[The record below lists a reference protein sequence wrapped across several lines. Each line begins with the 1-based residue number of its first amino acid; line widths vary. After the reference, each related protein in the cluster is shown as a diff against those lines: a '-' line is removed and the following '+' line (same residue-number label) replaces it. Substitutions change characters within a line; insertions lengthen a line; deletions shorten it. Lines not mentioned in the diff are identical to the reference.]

1 LENSKREA
9 TSALNVQ
16 KQKIEDEFRTKIKD
30 IEEKNYGLEDLVALT
45 RAEVIDLEEKNSLLT
60 TDIDQLTIIY
70 EELQSRFASTE
81 QKLCDI
87 TSTCVDNDRQIQFH
101 KQEQEKVKVEFE
113 KVKQNEGN
121 LKSEIE
127 EMTKVI
133 ISQKQKS
140 NELLREKQLALED
153 AEDKLRAFEA
163 EKVATKEMFIDLKSN
178 AERQQIEHSQILKR
192 KDQAILDKTNINK
205 GIERRV
211 QDIATSLERATLVL
225 KEKDSEIHDLR
236 VRLQIDSDEIND
248 LNMERDEVQK
258 NFNDKLNSLKQLS
271 EKISEQKKT
280 IDILNSKNTELLKEI
295 SDSKEKIEEYLNQL
309 QVEAGKAQKE
319 KADMESMFVDERRRN
334 EEIQTNLK
342 NEINTLE
349 EKYKAIQDS
358 YKTKV
363 AAAIKEENLLLERA
377 KSEEHQRI
385 LGLNEEISKLQK
397 IIDNNQRS
405 IVERDEQISKLYEE
419 RINVDQQKCQET
431 EMRERRIQ
439 DLGNECKV
447 SEQKLKKLVDKLKV
461 AKDDSI
467 SLQKQVIEIDN
478 ERDKL
483 LGLISETKTEITSLN
498 NELQLSKDHTVN
510 LQKSLSL
517 QEEKAHLIE
526 TEKEDQKRHFEEE
539 LRIYEQRHVS
549 VLAEMQKVHIEL
561 SSTAS
566 NLSECES
573 ERISISNNAR
583 ALVKSLEEEL
593 TSSRVYCK
601 DLQKNYVDNVDALK
615 RDISKLEKCL
625 RAKSEEMESNH
636 GRLNKELL
644 EARHSCEEITIENK
658 KNVLEIEEKNREI
671 STLIRELDGAEERE
685 RELQKHYFQHMHTN
699 NLSKQLHTCI
709 NKHNLKEEGKHGL
722 SRNMANDE
730 NKSHHSKTSAVF
742 SQPISNYNDDNVR
755 CEIFHGEAGDMI
767 TQTRQFLEQRRGG
780 IRCKN
785 QEDTSEFILPKIP
798 DDE

>member
-1 LENSKREA
+1 M
-9 TSALNVQ
+9 
-16 KQKIEDEFRTKIKD
+16 EDDFRTKIKD

-45 RAEVIDLEEKNSLLT
+45 RAEVIDLEEKNSSLT
-60 TDIDQLTIIY
+60 NDIDQLTIIHKD
-70 EELQSRFASTE
+70 LQNRLISTE
-81 QKLCDI
+81 QKLREI

-101 KQEQEKVKVEFE
+101 KQEEKKVKVEFE
-113 KVKQNEGN
+113 KVKQNEAN
-121 LKSEIE
+121 LRSEIE

-133 ISQKQKS
+133 LSHKQKS

-163 EKVATKEMFIDLKSN
+163 EKVATKEMFIDIKSN
-178 AERQQIEHSQILKR
+178 MERQQIEHSQILKR

-211 QDIATSLERATLVL
+211 HDIATSLERTTSVL

-236 VRLQIDSDEIND
+236 VRLQLDSDEIND
-248 LNMERDEVQK
+248 LKMERDEVQK

-271 EKISEQKKT
+271 EKLSEQKKT
-280 IDILNSKNTELLKEI
+280 IDILNSKNSELLKEI
-295 SDSKEKIEEYLNQL
+295 SDSKEKSEEYLNQL
-309 QVEAGKAQKE
+309 QVEARKAQKE
-319 KADMESMFVDERRRN
+319 TADMENIFVDERRRN
-334 EEIQTNLK
+334 EEIHTNLK
-342 NEINTLE
+342 NELNTLE
-349 EKYKAIQDS
+349 EKCKAIQDS
-358 YKTKV
+358 CKTKV
-363 AAAIKEENLLLERA
+363 AAAVKEEKLLLERA

-385 LGLNEEISKLQK
+385 LGLNEKISQLQK
-397 IIDNNQRS
+397 IIENNQRS
-405 IVERDEQISKLYEE
+405 IVEKDEQISKLYEE

-439 DLGNECKV
+439 DLGNECKA
-447 SEQKLKKLVDKLKV
+447 SEQKLKNLVDKLKV

-467 SLQKQVIEIDN
+467 SLQKRVIEIEN
-478 ERDKL
+478 ERDQL

-498 NELQLSKDHTVN
+498 NELQLSKDHAVN

-517 QEEKAHLIE
+517 QEEKVHSIE

-539 LRIYEQRHVS
+539 LRIYEERHVS

-566 NLSECES
+566 KLSECES

-593 TSSRVYCK
+593 MSSRVYSK
-601 DLQKNYVDNVDALK
+601 DLQKNYVDNIDALK
-615 RDISKLEKCL
+615 RDVSELEKCL
-625 RAKSEEMESNH
+625 KAKSEEMQSNH
-636 GRLNKELL
+636 GRLNKQLL
-644 EARHSCEEITIENK
+644 EARHSCDEITIENK
-658 KNVLEIEEKNREI
+658 KNILEIEQKNREI
-671 STLIRELDGAEERE
+671 STLRRELDGAEERE
-685 RELQKHYFQHMHTN
+685 RELQKHYLQHIHTN
-699 NLSKQLHTCI
+699 NLSKQLHVHTCI
-709 NKHNLKEEGKHGL
+709 DKHNLKEEGKHGL

-730 NKSHHSKTSAVF
+730 NKSHHSKTNAVF
-742 SQPISNYNDDNVR
+742 SQPLSDYNHYNNDNVK

-767 TQTRQFLEQRRGG
+767 TQTRQFLEQRRGS
-780 IRCKN
+780 ILCKN
-785 QEDTSEFILPKIP
+785 QEDSSEVILPKLP